1 MKTNYYIKWIY
12 NQWKDHKKFIALLI
26 FMTMLSTAVTIAYPY
41 VFKKIIDS
49 FQNIV
54 KHKDLYP
61 NPQGIVIKYILIIV
75 AIGLAQLIAS
85 LYPALRAF
93 MNVTFENSLRLKYFK
108 PLLEKDYNFFN
119 KFRTGDLVTRLTN
132 DLTDFPK
139 IGWFLCSGIFRAF
152 ESLNKIVFCL
162 SVMFFLSWK
171 MTLITLIPI
180 PIMIAIFYVTSNKL
194 YKQFQKNQEAISEIN
209 NQLEMSFSGVRI
221 IKSFVCENKYK
232 RFFDKALGDRLKT
245 EMNVV
250 KLNTLLSMVYMYI
263 DRFAQISVILYGGY
277 LAVNNKITIGTFFA
291 FYSYLEMLIYPILDL
306 PQLFVSAKQA
316 FVNIDRLEEIKN
328 FPTTESENGSKS
340 KINNINNIE
349 FKNVSFHYN
358 QNEKIISNINMKIKK
373 GDRILILGPV
383 GAGKS
388 TILGLIS
395 GMYHPEKGSIMINN
409 IPIEKIDKKMLRNK
423 IGYVAQEPL
432 LFSGTIKENIQFG
445 KNNVSDDELW
455 ELLETVQL
463 KQEILSLQDKEN
475 STVGQR
481 GISLSGGQKQRLSIA
496 RALVRK
502 PEVLI
507 FDDITASLDAENED
521 KLWNSINA
529 KYKEITCFIVS
540 HRLSTLRYV
549 DKVMF
554 VDSGSILGFE
564 HHNELLKI
572 NPIYRSFINENLK

>member
-1 MKTNYYIKWIY
+1 MKINNHIKWIFR
-12 NQWKDHKKFIALLI
+12 QWKEHKQFIALLV

-54 KHKDLYP
+54 KHKELYP
-61 NPQGIVIKYILIIV
+61 NPQGIVFKYIMIIF
-75 AIGLAQLIAS
+75 AIGFAQLIAS
-85 LYPALRAF
+85 LYPGLRAF
-93 MNVTFENSLRLKYFK
+93 MNVTFENALRLKYFK
-108 PLLEKDYNFFN
+108 PLLEKDFTFFN

-152 ESLNKIVFCL
+152 ESLNKILFCL
-162 SVMFFLSWK
+162 SIMFFLSWK

-232 RFFDKALGDRLKT
+232 RFFDKALDERFKT
-245 EMNVV
+245 EMKVV
-250 KLNTLLSMVYMYI
+250 KLNTMLSMVYMYI

-316 FVNIDRLEEIKN
+316 FVNIDRLEEIKD
-328 FPTTESENGSKS
+328 FPTTESSDDNKVKIS
-340 KINNINNIE
+340 KIDEIK
-349 FKNVSFHYN
+349 FKDVSFHYN
-358 QNEKIISNINMKIKK
+358 GEEEVISNISMDIKK
-373 GDRILILGPV
+373 GDRVLILGPV
-383 GAGKS
+383 GSGKS

-395 GMYHPEKGSIMINN
+395 GMYHPEKGEITINN
-409 IPIEKIDKKMLRNK
+409 LPLENIDKITLRNK

-432 LFSGTIKENIQFG
+432 LFSGTIKENVEFG
-445 KNNVSDDELW
+445 KENLSDEEFW
-455 ELLETVQL
+455 ELMEIVQL
-463 KQEILSLQDKEN
+463 KKEILSFTDKEN
-475 STVGQR
+475 SKVGQR

-502 PEVLI
+502 PEILI
-507 FDDITASLDAENED
+507 FDDITASLDADNED
-521 KLWNSINA
+521 KLWTSINA
-529 KYKEITCFIVS
+529 KYEEITCFIVS

-554 VDSGSILGFE
+554 VDSGNILGIGN
-564 HHNELLKI
+564 HSELLKI
-572 NPIYRSFINENLK
+572 NPTYRSFINENLK

>member
-1 MKTNYYIKWIY
+1 MKINNHIKWIFR
-12 NQWKDHKKFIALLI
+12 QWKEHKQFIALLV

-54 KHKDLYP
+54 KHKELYP
-61 NPQGIVIKYILIIV
+61 NPQGIVFKYIMIIF
-75 AIGLAQLIAS
+75 AIGFAQLIVS
-85 LYPALRAF
+85 LYPGLRAF
-93 MNVTFENSLRLKYFK
+93 MNVTFENALRLKYFK
-108 PLLEKDYNFFN
+108 PLLEKDFTFFN

-152 ESLNKIVFCL
+152 ESLNKILFCL
-162 SVMFFLSWK
+162 SIMFFLSWK

-232 RFFDKALGDRLKT
+232 RFFDKALDERFKT
-245 EMNVV
+245 EMKVV
-250 KLNTLLSMVYMYI
+250 KLNTMLSMVYMYI

-316 FVNIDRLEEIKN
+316 FVNIDRLEEIKD
-328 FPTTESENGSKS
+328 FPTTESSDDNKVKIS
-340 KINNINNIE
+340 KIDEIK
-349 FKNVSFHYN
+349 FKDVSFHYN
-358 QNEKIISNINMKIKK
+358 GEEEVISNISMDIKK
-373 GDRILILGPV
+373 GDRVLILGPV
-383 GAGKS
+383 GSGKS

-395 GMYHPEKGSIMINN
+395 GMYHPEKGEITINN
-409 IPIEKIDKKMLRNK
+409 LPLENIDKITLRNK

-432 LFSGTIKENIQFG
+432 LFSGTIKENVEFG
-445 KNNVSDDELW
+445 KENLSDEEFW
-455 ELLETVQL
+455 ELMEIVQL
-463 KQEILSLQDKEN
+463 KKEILSFTDKEN
-475 STVGQR
+475 SKVGQR

-502 PEVLI
+502 PEILI
-507 FDDITASLDAENED
+507 FDDITASLDADNED
-521 KLWNSINA
+521 KLWTSINA
-529 KYKEITCFIVS
+529 KYEEITCFIVS

-554 VDSGSILGFE
+554 VDSGNILGIGN
-564 HHNELLKI
+564 HSELLKI
-572 NPIYRSFINENLK
+572 NPTYRSFINENLK

>member
-1 MKTNYYIKWIY
+1 MKVNYHIKWIY
-12 NQWKDHKKFIALLI
+12 RQWKDHKQFIALLI

-41 VFKKIIDS
+41 AFKKIIDS
-49 FQNIV
+49 FQEIV
-54 KHKDLYP
+54 KHKELYP
-61 NPQGIVIKYILIIV
+61 NPQGIVFKYIMIIL
-75 AIGLAQLIAS
+75 AIGLTQLVAS
-85 LYPALRAF
+85 LYPGLRAF
-93 MNVTFENSLRLKYFK
+93 MNVTFENALRLKYFK
-108 PLLEKDYNFFN
+108 PILEKDFRFFN

-152 ESLNKIVFCL
+152 ESLNKIIFCL
-162 SVMFFLSWK
+162 SIMFFLSWK

-232 RFFDKALGDRLKT
+232 RFFDNALDERFKT
-245 EMNVV
+245 EMDVV
-250 KLNTLLSMVYMYI
+250 KLNTMLSMVYMYI

-277 LAVNNKITIGTFFA
+277 LAVNNQISIGTFFA

-316 FVNIDRLEEIKN
+316 FVNIDRLDEIEN
-328 FPTTESENGSKS
+328 FPTTES
-340 KINNINNIE
+340 NNSDKVRIKNIE
-349 FKNVSFHYN
+349 EIKFDNVSFHYN
-358 QNEKIISNINMKIKK
+358 GKEEVITNINMKIKK
-373 GDRILILGPV
+373 GDRVLILGPV
-383 GAGKS
+383 GSGKS

-395 GMYHPEKGSIMINN
+395 GMYHPENGEITINGL
-409 IPIEKIDKKMLRNK
+409 PLEKIEKNTLRDK

-432 LFSGTIKENIQFG
+432 LFSGSIKENIEFG
-445 KNNVSDDELW
+445 KENVSEEEFW
-455 ELLETVQL
+455 EILDIVQL
-463 KQEILSLQDKEN
+463 KQEVLSFSDKEN
-475 STVGQR
+475 TKVGQR

-496 RALVRK
+496 RALVRH

-507 FDDITASLDAENED
+507 FDDITASLDADNEA

-529 KYKEITCFIVS
+529 KYSDITCFIVS

-554 VDSGSILGFE
+554 VDSGNILGIGN
-564 HHNELLKI
+564 HDELLKI
-572 NPIYRSFINENLK
+572 NPVYRSFINENLK

>member
-1 MKTNYYIKWIY
+1 MKINNHIKWILR
-12 NQWKDHKKFIALLI
+12 QWKEHKQFIALLV

-54 KHKDLYP
+54 KHKELYP
-61 NPQGIVIKYILIIV
+61 NPQGIVFKYIMIIF
-75 AIGLAQLIAS
+75 AIGFAQLIAS
-85 LYPALRAF
+85 LYPGLRAF
-93 MNVTFENSLRLKYFK
+93 MNVTFENALRLKYFK
-108 PLLEKDYNFFN
+108 PLLEKDFTFFN

-152 ESLNKIVFCL
+152 ESLNKILFCL
-162 SVMFFLSWK
+162 SIMFFLNWK

-232 RFFDKALGDRLKT
+232 RFFDKALDERFKT
-245 EMNVV
+245 EMKVV
-250 KLNTLLSMVYMYI
+250 KLNTMLSMVYMYI

-316 FVNIDRLEEIKN
+316 FVNIDRLEEIKD
-328 FPTTESENGSKS
+328 FPTTESSDDNKVKIS
-340 KINNINNIE
+340 KIDEIK
-349 FKNVSFHYN
+349 FRDVSFHYN
-358 QNEKIISNINMKIKK
+358 GEEEVISNISMNIKK
-373 GDRILILGPV
+373 GDRVLILGPV
-383 GAGKS
+383 GSGKS

-395 GMYHPEKGSIMINN
+395 GMYHPEKGEITINN
-409 IPIEKIDKKMLRNK
+409 LPLENIDKNTLRNK

-432 LFSGTIKENIQFG
+432 LFSGTIKENVEFG
-445 KNNVSDDELW
+445 KENLSDEEFW
-455 ELLETVQL
+455 ELMEIVQL
-463 KQEILSLQDKEN
+463 KKEILSFTDKEN
-475 STVGQR
+475 SKVGQR

-502 PEVLI
+502 PEILI
-507 FDDITASLDAENED
+507 FDDITASLDADNED
-521 KLWNSINA
+521 KLWTSINA
-529 KYKEITCFIVS
+529 KYEEITCFIVS

-554 VDSGSILGFE
+554 VDSGNILGIGN
-564 HHNELLKI
+564 HNELLKI
-572 NPIYRSFINENLK
+572 NPTYRSFINENLK

>member
-1 MKTNYYIKWIY
+1 MKINNHIKWIFR
-12 NQWKDHKKFIALLI
+12 QWKEHKQFIALLV

-54 KHKDLYP
+54 KHKELYP
-61 NPQGIVIKYILIIV
+61 NPQGIVFKYIMIIF
-75 AIGLAQLIAS
+75 AIGFAQLIAS
-85 LYPALRAF
+85 LYPGLRAF
-93 MNVTFENSLRLKYFK
+93 MNVTFENALRLKYFK
-108 PLLEKDYNFFN
+108 PLLEKDFTFFN

-152 ESLNKIVFCL
+152 ESLNKILFCL
-162 SVMFFLSWK
+162 SIMFFLSWK

-232 RFFDKALGDRLKT
+232 RFFNKALDERFKT
-245 EMNVV
+245 EMKVV
-250 KLNTLLSMVYMYI
+250 KLNTMLSMVYMYI

-316 FVNIDRLEEIKN
+316 FVNIDRLEEIKD
-328 FPTTESENGSKS
+328 FPTTESSDDNKVKIS
-340 KINNINNIE
+340 KIDEIK
-349 FKNVSFHYN
+349 FKDVSFHYN
-358 QNEKIISNINMKIKK
+358 GEEEVISNISMDINK
-373 GDRILILGPV
+373 GDRVLILGPV
-383 GAGKS
+383 GSGKS

-395 GMYHPEKGSIMINN
+395 GMYHPEKGEITINN
-409 IPIEKIDKKMLRNK
+409 LPLENIDKITLRNK

-432 LFSGTIKENIQFG
+432 LFSGTIKENVEFG
-445 KNNVSDDELW
+445 KENLSDEEFW
-455 ELLETVQL
+455 ELMEIVQL
-463 KQEILSLQDKEN
+463 KKEILSFTDKEN
-475 STVGQR
+475 SKVGQR

-502 PEVLI
+502 PEILI
-507 FDDITASLDAENED
+507 FDDITASLDADNED
-521 KLWNSINA
+521 KLWTSINA
-529 KYKEITCFIVS
+529 KYEEITCFIVS

-554 VDSGSILGFE
+554 VDSGNILGIGN
-564 HHNELLKI
+564 HSELLKI

>member
-1 MKTNYYIKWIY
+1 MKINNHIKWIFR
-12 NQWKDHKKFIALLI
+12 QWKEHKQFIALLV

-54 KHKDLYP
+54 KHKELYP
-61 NPQGIVIKYILIIV
+61 NPQGIVFKYIMIIF
-75 AIGLAQLIAS
+75 AIGFAQLIAS
-85 LYPALRAF
+85 LYPGLRAF
-93 MNVTFENSLRLKYFK
+93 MNVTFENALRLKYFK
-108 PLLEKDYNFFN
+108 PLLEKDFTFFN

-152 ESLNKIVFCL
+152 ESLNKILFCL
-162 SVMFFLSWK
+162 SIMFFLSWK

-232 RFFDKALGDRLKT
+232 RFFDKALDERFKT
-245 EMNVV
+245 EMKVV
-250 KLNTLLSMVYMYI
+250 KLNTMLSMVYMYI

-316 FVNIDRLEEIKN
+316 FVNIDRLEEIKD
-328 FPTTESENGSKS
+328 FPTTESSDDNKVKIS
-340 KINNINNIE
+340 KIDEIK
-349 FKNVSFHYN
+349 FKDVSFHYN
-358 QNEKIISNINMKIKK
+358 GEEEVISNISMDIKK
-373 GDRILILGPV
+373 GDRVLILGPV
-383 GAGKS
+383 GSGKS

-395 GMYHPEKGSIMINN
+395 GMYHPEKGEITINN
-409 IPIEKIDKKMLRNK
+409 LPLENIDKITLRNK

-432 LFSGTIKENIQFG
+432 LFSGTIKENVEFG
-445 KNNVSDDELW
+445 KENLSNEEFW
-455 ELLETVQL
+455 ELIEIVQL
-463 KQEILSLQDKEN
+463 KKEILSFTDKEN
-475 STVGQR
+475 SKVGQR

-502 PEVLI
+502 PEILI
-507 FDDITASLDAENED
+507 FDDITASLDADNED
-521 KLWNSINA
+521 KLWTSINA
-529 KYKEITCFIVS
+529 KYEEITCFIVS

-554 VDSGSILGFE
+554 VDSGNILGIGN
-564 HHNELLKI
+564 HSELLKI
-572 NPIYRSFINENLK
+572 NPTYRSFINENLK